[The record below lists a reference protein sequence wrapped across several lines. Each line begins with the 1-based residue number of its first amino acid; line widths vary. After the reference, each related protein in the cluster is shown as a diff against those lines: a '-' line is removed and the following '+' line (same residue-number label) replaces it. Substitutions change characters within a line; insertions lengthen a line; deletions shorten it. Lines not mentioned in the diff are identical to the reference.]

1 MAPPQRSQRSGELL
15 DPGAPAAVTYLFADG
30 HRRQVTVSVAEADE
44 LRGQGEDRTSGRDR
58 ALARARRTGPLFKW
72 VATALGGAVIGAL
85 ISDHYSDLQRENEL
99 EGELI
104 TAISRD
110 AVTLFQHA
118 QEAARATTD
127 PEQQSRRDQAADEW
141 VRQSSELTPMFEA
154 YYPGTPVLEHW
165 NDYQAAMY
173 QWAVLGCCTT
183 DAGRP
188 HDVKLIRTYLT
199 GHDIRATTPPVDD
212 PWRALVV
219 DATPDQATYQW
230 VGFYLLRGRGALL
243 RDLNTSSPDL
253 D

>member
-1 MAPPQRSQRSGELL
+1 M
-15 DPGAPAAVTYLFADG
+15 
-30 HRRQVTVSVAEADE
+30 
-44 LRGQGEDRTSGRDR
+44 
-58 ALARARRTGPLFKW
+58 RTGPLFKW
-72 VATALGGAVIGAL
+72 VATALAGAL
-85 ISDHYSDLQRENEL
+85 IGAWISDYYSDRQRENEL

-110 AVTLFQHA
+110 SVTLFQQA

-127 PEQQSRRDQAADEW
+127 PAQRSLRDQAADEW

-165 NDYQAAMY
+165 NQYQAAMY

-183 DAGRP
+183 DSGRP
-188 HDVKLIRTYLT
+188 QDVKLIRAYLT
-199 GHDIRATTPPVDD
+199 EYGIKERKPPVHD
-212 PWRALVV
+212 PWTVLMA

-230 VGFYLLRGRGALL
+230 LGFYLLRGRGALL
-243 RDLNTSSPDL
+243 HDLKTDCPDL